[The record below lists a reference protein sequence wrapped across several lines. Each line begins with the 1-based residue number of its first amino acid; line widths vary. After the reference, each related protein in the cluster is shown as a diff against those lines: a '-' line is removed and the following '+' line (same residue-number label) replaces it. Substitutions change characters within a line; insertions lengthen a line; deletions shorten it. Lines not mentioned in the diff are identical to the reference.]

1 MMRFL
6 FIAGLLFVS
15 MINYSQEASDYL
27 LRAKALSDQGKN
39 KDAIE
44 LLSGALLKIQD
55 SRFYLLRADV
65 YAASG
70 SYSEAIADYQSANKV
85 NSSSGEYGLS
95 RIYALKNDV
104 KTALYHLDQSISS
117 SFRKNEKEIML
128 DPAYSVI
135 ENTPEWRQFWK
146 KERYSISEQKI
157 SEIEYYIATG
167 NKEESARILSEMT
180 TEYPESTSTLYAKAL
195 VDFSLLKYSE
205 TLTILDKLI
214 SDEGK
219 NENYLRLLG
228 KVQMASGNPSGASV
242 TYTTLLNLG
251 LADAKLLIT
260 RAECYRKTGED
271 NKAMVDISKYLELYP
286 DNRDAL
292 KLAGKI
298 EVESGDNLKALD
310 FFSKNIKLH
319 PNDPECYTDRAN
331 SYFSAKSWEPAINDY
346 SMSLD
351 IQPANSDV
359 WLNKGVALLNMGKI
373 DDACHDFRKSLVL
386 GNKKATPYISRYCIK

>member
-6 FIAGLLFVS
+6 FIAGLLIVS
-15 MINYSQEASDYL
+15 IVNYSQEASDYL
-27 LRAKALSDQGKN
+27 LRAKALSDRGKN

-44 LLSGALLKIQD
+44 LLTGALVKIQD

-65 YAASG
+65 YAAIG
-70 SYSEAIADYQSANKV
+70 SYSEAIADYQSANNV
-85 NSSSGEYGLS
+85 YAYSGEYGLA
-95 RIYALKNDV
+95 RMYALKNDV
-104 KTALYHLDQSISS
+104 KTALYHLDLSISS
-117 SFRKNEKEIML
+117 PFRKNEKEIML
-128 DPAYSVI
+128 DPAYSLI
-135 ENTPEWRQFWK
+135 ENTPEWRLFWK

-157 SEIEYYIATG
+157 SEIEYYITTG
-167 NKEESARILSEMT
+167 NKEESAHILSELT
-180 TEYPESTSTLYAKAL
+180 TEYPDSPSTLYAKAL
-195 VDFSLLKYSE
+195 VDFSMLKYSE

-214 SDEGK
+214 SGEGK
-219 NENYLRLLG
+219 KENYLRLLG
-228 KVQMASGNPSGASV
+228 KAQMASGNPSGASV

-251 LADAKLLIT
+251 LADAGLLIS

-271 NKAMVDISKYLELYP
+271 SKAMIDISKYLELYP
-286 DNRDAL
+286 DNREAL

-310 FFSKNIKLH
+310 YFSINLKLH

-331 SYFSAKSWEPAINDY
+331 SYFSAKSWESAISDY

-359 WLNKGVALLNMGKI
+359 WLNKGVALLNIGKT
-373 DDACHDFRKSLVL
+373 DDACHDFRKSLAL